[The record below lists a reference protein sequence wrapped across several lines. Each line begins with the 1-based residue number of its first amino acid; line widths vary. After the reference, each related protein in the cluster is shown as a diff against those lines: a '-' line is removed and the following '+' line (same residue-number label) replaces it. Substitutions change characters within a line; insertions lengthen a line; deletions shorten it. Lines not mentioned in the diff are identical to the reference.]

1 MCVITRYESDSP
13 LKPIRVLV
21 IPPTSRWSSH
31 SWSTRWAPRVTL
43 LLTEHVAIVMRA
55 VLLSCLAGIALAEQP
70 CEDSPALTTIWES
83 TSTGNSDRLID
94 TLIQNHDFATHR
106 SNDCRGPLFW
116 AFEFK
121 NVDALAL
128 YMHLEADLEQTDQT
142 GKNPKHMFDGS
153 EEDMQGAP
161 PTLAPSA
168 SLAPMP
174 RSSPPSSREPVPWQ
188 SSLARP
194 SPRSRSSPRCWP
206 RGRRSSTPLRTT
218 CAPQPTCP
226 S

>member
-1 MCVITRYESDSP
+1 M
-13 LKPIRVLV
+13 LG
-21 IPPTSRWSSH
+21 
-31 SWSTRWAPRVTL
+31 
-43 LLTEHVAIVMRA
+43 RA
-55 VLLSCLAGIALAEQP
+55 LPSLLAEQP

-142 GKNPKHMFDGS
+142 GQKPKDMFDGS
-153 EEDMQGAP
+153 EEDMQEFLGEAKSKVEELS
-161 PTLAPSA
+161 TLLAEREEEFYSFKNDQEEDYDDESESTDGVDNIDYADDEEDDDEDVGSA
-168 SLAPMP
+168 DRKAKLEALKAKAKASAKEEM
-174 RSSPPSSREPVPWQ
+174 
-188 SSLARP
+188 
-194 SPRSRSSPRCWP
+194 
-206 RGRRSSTPLRTT
+206 
-218 CAPQPTCP
+218 
-226 S
+226 